1 MKINREN
8 YSNIIE
14 AYAHGLLSDE
24 QERQLFEFL
33 ELHPD
38 LEVKFDDEQQLF
50 PDYDISME
58 KSALIFDQINT
69 SNRTY
74 FFIAY
79 LEDELSTEQK
89 IQVDNWLQQNPKY
102 QKEFSS
108 FQQTKLKPEE
118 KVFPSKKSILFFP
131 EKHLFQPIWKYSA
144 AFLLL
149 FLVFVGYW
157 IGTDKSKDVLEIETK
172 EQAVAEVIE
181 NKKEFSL
188 EEQKIEMEEQI
199 PLEKKVKAEE
209 LSILEKPNL
218 EIQKQE
224 ANLDKTNYAENES
237 VIDSVEKKE
246 LDNSR
251 ESQRLPKGNN
261 IASPQLAQIENYL
274 EHRELVFFA
283 QDESLIA
290 EQKNLHNEKART
302 SKFGNRLKKI
312 ASVGK
317 VVIPVL
323 TTAIAEQISKTKE
336 KYRTTE
342 NGVTRTNIT
351 FLGIT
356 IERTRNR

>member
-14 AYAHGLLSDE
+14 VYAHGLLSDE
-24 QERQLFEFL
+24 QEQQLFEFL

-50 PDYDISME
+50 PDSNTSME
-58 KSALIFDQINT
+58 KSALIFDQINV

-74 FFIAY
+74 FFVAY

-102 QKEFSS
+102 QAEFSS

-149 FLVFVGYW
+149 LLVFIGYW
-157 IGTDKSKDVLEIETK
+157 IGTDKSKDAFEVKTK
-172 EQAVAEVIE
+172 EQAIAEVIE
-181 NKKEFSL
+181 NKKEFSF
-188 EEQKIEMEEQI
+188 EEQKIEMQEQI
-199 PLEKKVKAEE
+199 PSDKMVKAEE
-209 LSILEKPNL
+209 FNNLNKPNL

-224 ANLDKTNYAENES
+224 ANLDKTNYTENKT
-237 VIDSVEKKE
+237 VIDSLEKKE
-246 LDNSR
+246 LDFSR
-251 ESQRLPKGNN
+251 ESQRFPKGNN
-261 IASPQLAQIENYL
+261 IASPQLTHIENYL
-274 EHRELVFFA
+274 ENREVVFFV
-283 QDESLIA
+283 QDEILAS
-290 EQKNLHNEKART
+290 ESHNLHDEKART